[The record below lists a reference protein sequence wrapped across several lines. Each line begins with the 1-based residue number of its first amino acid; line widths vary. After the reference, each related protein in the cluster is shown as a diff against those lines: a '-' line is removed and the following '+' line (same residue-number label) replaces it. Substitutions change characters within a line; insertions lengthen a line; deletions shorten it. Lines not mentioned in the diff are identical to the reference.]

1 MTSTGMPPEFNP
13 EEKNNNRRREEVE
26 REVEEQIERARSEL
40 TTVVMAKQKEVIRRM
55 GEALEKI
62 RDGEKRSSICE
73 ELKVRLREEI
83 KRKLIS
89 EKTIEEHSDPEWKNP
104 AKSKAGKK
112 GAEAKN
118 KAAESAEISAAESAQ
133 QDAILVRTD
142 GSVEGESAGNNEG
155 SRTPRGSEPVI
166 QTEGSGEA
174 GEEKPASDNGAA
186 REQSPR
192 AEPGDT
198 LSNSIEEKEQK
209 LAPLEHNDYLQA
221 PRQAQHEDR
230 DALGQLNVV
239 DFEFYLLL
247 RKVRTYMVSIFKTD
261 GGDNAKVWFHGT
273 IDPRTGSVVRASCGR
288 KEAGDTEKHETQ
300 RRDDDSDRLHDGH

>member
-1 MTSTGMPPEFNP
+1 MSDNDMKPMSDL
-13 EEKNNNRRREEVE
+13 EKQVE
-26 REVEEQIERARSEL
+26 DEIENARSEL
-40 TTVVMAKQKEVIRRM
+40 TTVVLAKQKEVIKRM

-83 KRKLIS
+83 KRGLIS
-89 EKTIEEHSDPEWKNP
+89 EKTIEAHSEPEWKNP

-166 QTEGSGEA
+166 RTEGSGEA
-174 GEEKPASDNGAA
+174 GKEKPASDNGAA

-198 LSNSIEEKEQK
+198 LSNSIEFEFW
-209 LAPLEHNDYLQA
+209 LSF
-221 PRQAQHEDR
+221 
-230 DALGQLNVV
+230 DALHEEMQKRFTKDGSAAKIWIGGVV
-239 DFEFYLLL
+239 DAATG
-247 RKVRTYMVSIFKTD
+247 KVLSKWV
-261 GGDNAKVWFHGT
+261 G
-273 IDPRTGSVVRASCGR
+273 
-288 KEAGDTEKHETQ
+288 
-300 RRDDDSDRLHDGH
+300 RDDDGDSNLDNEA

>member
-1 MTSTGMPPEFNP
+1 MSDNDMKPMSDL
-13 EEKNNNRRREEVE
+13 EKQVE
-26 REVEEQIERARSEL
+26 DEIENARNEL
-40 TTVVMAKQKEVIRRM
+40 TTVILAKQQEVIERM
-55 GEALEKI
+55 GKALEKI

-89 EKTIEEHSDPEWKNP
+89 EKTIEAHSKPEWKNP

-142 GSVEGESAGNNEG
+142 GSGEGESAAE
-155 SRTPRGSEPVI
+155 SAAEL
-166 QTEGSGEA
+166 EHDKEEEA
-174 GEEKPASDNGAA
+174 
-186 REQSPR
+186 EQVPL
-192 AEPGDT
+192 PQGPTGDT
-198 LSNSIEEKEQK
+198 LLRANGSQERQAHESDDDSDIDWRHRHEQEHAPGDERLRKLEEELKQEKEQK
-209 LAPLEHNDYLQA
+209 LALVEHNDYLQA
-221 PRQAQHEDR
+221 QLQAQHKDR
-230 DALGQLNVV
+230 DALGQLKV

-247 RKVRTYMVSIFKTD
+247 REVRPYMVERFKVD
-261 GGDNAKVWFHGT
+261 KDIAKVWFHGT

-288 KEAGDTEKHETQ
+288 KEAGD
-300 RRDDDSDRLHDGH
+300 DGQAGA

>member
-1 MTSTGMPPEFNP
+1 MSDNDTKPMSDL
-13 EEKNNNRRREEVE
+13 EKQVE
-26 REVEEQIERARSEL
+26 DEIENARNEL
-40 TTVVMAKQKEVIRRM
+40 ATVVLAKQKEVIERM
-55 GEALEKI
+55 GKALEKI
-62 RDGEKRSSICE
+62 RKGKTRSSICE

-89 EKTIEEHSDPEWKNP
+89 EKTIEAHSKTEWKNP
-104 AKSKAGKK
+104 AKSNAGKK

-133 QDAILVRTD
+133 QNAILVRTD
-142 GSVEGESAGNNEG
+142 GSSVEGESAGNNEG

-166 QTEGSGEA
+166 RTEGSGEA

-221 PRQAQHEDR
+221 QPQAQHEDR

-247 RKVRTYMVSIFKTD
+247 RKVRPYMASIFKTD

-288 KEAGDTEKHETQ
+288 KEAGDTEKHDTQ